1 MRIFRVIAK
10 IRVFFE
16 VVEYS
21 KIKSSPN
28 WIKIGEIIDFDMLIT
43 NWWATLGP

>member
-21 KIKSSPN
+21 KIKISPN
-28 WIKIGEIIDFDMLIT
+28 
-43 NWWATLGP
+43 

>member
-21 KIKSSPN
+21 KIKMSPN
-28 WIKIGEIIDFDMLIT
+28 
-43 NWWATLGP
+43 